1 MNFTE
6 WHEKYYPNEAKET
19 IHKMSHAWASS
30 KVETLV
36 SQMKDDTNPECKVC
50 DGRTDYFNL
59 PHCPGCGRKLS
70 RDPLTGMGPDLENL
84 NICGDKWR

>member
-36 SQMKDDTNPECKVC
+36 SQMKDD
-50 DGRTDYFNL
+50 
-59 PHCPGCGRKLS
+59 
-70 RDPLTGMGPDLENL
+70 MPDTMVEIISKGHAN
-84 NICGDKWR
+84 NGVIDQS